1 MKGIFANR
9 SALFHTGVLFYL
21 FLLGIIV
28 RAVIDIGIESVLQ
41 ILPVPSSGSSQ
52 LFFYRMHLIQFSSA
66 ILMFLMPA
74 LITAYLC
81 SHTPGA
87 FLHIR
92 KIKNARV
99 FVLAILM
106 MLFLSPSID
115 LTAFINSKLS
125 LPDSMAPLENWFRET
140 EDRLDEIS
148 QRLLS
153 EKGFMPLIVN
163 FLVIAALAGVSEE
176 FLFRGALLSII
187 RKKITNPH
195 VAIWL
200 IAILF
205 SAIHFQFYGFLPRM
219 LLGAMLGYMLYWSKS
234 IWIPVFAHFLN
245 NAIAVTVSY
254 VNIDHPDVIGLD
266 TIHENMKSGE
276 WIAYIAIA
284 MLGVFLFIVCAKGMK
299 KICTS

>member
-21 FLLGIIV
+21 FLLGLLV
-28 RAVIDIGIESVLQ
+28 GTVIGIGIESVF
-41 ILPVPSSGSSQ
+41 ITLPLPSTGSSQ
-52 LFFYRMHLIQFSSA
+52 LYFYRTHLFQFCSS

-81 SHTPGA
+81 SHTPGD

-92 KIKNARV
+92 KIKDARV
-99 FVLAILM
+99 FVLAALM

-125 LPDSMAPLENWFRET
+125 LPEWMAPLENWFRET
-140 EDRLDEIS
+140 EDRLNELT
-148 QRLLS
+148 QGLLS

-163 FLVIAALAGVSEE
+163 FLVIAALAGVTEE
-176 FLFRGALLSII
+176 FLFRGALLSIV
-187 RKKITNPH
+187 RKKITKPH

-205 SAIHFQFYGFLPRM
+205 SAIHFQFSGFIPRM

-254 VNIDHPDVIGLD
+254 IHIDHPDVLGLD
-266 TIHENMKSGE
+266 TIHENMTRWE
-276 WIAYIAIA
+276 WIAYCAVAI
-284 MLGVFLFIVCAKGMK
+284 LGIMMFLLCAKGMK
-299 KICTS
+299 RISAS